1 MLVGGGGGGGRRE
14 APSAAH
20 CLPGQHAPRLPSSQE
35 LENKR
40 KEKKAK
46 TKERERRQ
54 DIPRTRLISTGHCR
68 VLPPKDG
75 LKITLKAINA
85 DNDSEK
91 SSRSIFGRS

>member
-46 TKERERRQ
+46 TKEREATRK
-54 DIPRTRLISTGHCR
+54 RLISTGHCR

-85 DNDSEK
+85 DNDSEE

>member
-46 TKERERRQ
+46 TKEKEV
-54 DIPRTRLISTGHCR
+54 TRH
-68 VLPPKDG
+68 PKDTPDTDW
-75 LKITLKAINA
+75 TLQSIATKRWTQNY
-85 DNDSEK
+85 SESHK
-91 SSRSIFGRS
+91 CRQ